1 MYTDDV
7 YKKVYKLEVKF
18 YVYCMNR
25 ATVVHTPQQLGAY
38 IKALRKARK
47 LTQSDVARMLG
58 VTKMRVAAI
67 EKDVGRVSTASVME
81 LVHLLGGTVLFE
93 APSLTTRSPTEPD
106 PTHSAASIRG
116 RSRGEW

>member
-1 MYTDDV
+1 MTSV
-7 YKKVYKLEVKF
+7 T
-18 YVYCMNR
+18 
-25 ATVVHTPQQLGAY
+25 AVHTPQQLGAY

-58 VTKMRVAAI
+58 VTKMRIAAI

-93 APSLTTRSPTEPD
+93 APSLPARPTANPLQPAESNR
-106 PTHSAASIRG
+106 T